1 MSAKDKEAGSSENSA
16 GSVIT
21 SELGQSV
28 LSLSKVRR
36 VRGGHRAFV
45 KRTIQSSDNS
55 IDEFSN
61 SSREIEILEGFKA
74 TLSEKKSV
82 LRNHDEKILE
92 FIESEE
98 EIMHDI
104 SESSEFCELINRTIF
119 RIESC
124 LNPKPPQIVPTVEHS
139 NSLPA
144 PAIDIIP
151 RPNNPK
157 LTAKLP
163 KLTLTSY
170 NGDPKSWQSFWDS
183 FDAAVNSNDSIS
195 KVDKFNYLKG
205 LLEGAASLCI
215 AGLSLTEQNYDSAV
229 ELLLEPFGNKQVM
242 ISSYM
247 DALIDLSPVSNSNDV
262 KRIRSLFDSIEVS
275 IRSLGSLGVDSN
287 SYGSILVPI
296 ILKKVP
302 EEFRL
307 IISRKCDKDKWSID
321 ELLALLKDE
330 LEARERINLMNPAS
344 SSSSTSSRPSY
355 SRKPDFRYK
364 PQPTTASTLHS
375 SAMTASKEFKLMET

>member
-330 LEARERINLMNPAS
+330 LEARERINLMI
-344 SSSSTSSRPSY
+344 
-355 SRKPDFRYK
+355 
-364 PQPTTASTLHS
+364 LHS
-375 SAMTASKEFKLMET
+375 EDNGFAFQIFYIILLN